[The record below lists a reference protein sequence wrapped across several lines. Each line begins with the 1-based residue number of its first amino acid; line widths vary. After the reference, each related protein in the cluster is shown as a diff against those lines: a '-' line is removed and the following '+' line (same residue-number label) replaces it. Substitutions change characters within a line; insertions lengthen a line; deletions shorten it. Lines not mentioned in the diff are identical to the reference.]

1 MARKVLINLTTGLED
16 PERVTVAFLVGGAA
30 IERGEIVAMW
40 LTRRRCAS
48 RCPDTPRRSHATA
61 ARHSR
66 DCLSSTPTAAAR
78 SWSVRSAGTPA
89 SSTRAP
95 WFRTPASPAQHP
107 CSNGSGMIKPR
118 SSATDRGAR
127 DTGGE
132 RRTSIPPAG
141 GVASRADRRSR
152 SAGQS
157 GHVFRYLRSA
167 NGGFSSLN
175 DPNAA
180 PGQVS
185 FLESIS
191 SNRRYVLAATATRRA
206 RATGTSPR

>member
-127 DTGGE
+127 
-132 RRTSIPPAG
+132 
-141 GVASRADRRSR
+141 
-152 SAGQS
+152 
-157 GHVFRYLRSA
+157 
-167 NGGFSSLN
+167 
-175 DPNAA
+175 A
-180 PGQVS
+180 PGVS
-185 FLESIS
+185 DGQAFRRPEELRRVLIDGHARLVRAVTS
-191 SNRRYVLAATATRRA
+191 SVTCGRQMAGSRR
-206 RATGTSPR
+206 